1 MLLNPESEHTQ
12 VRNFLELTTDAV
24 ILADSEGRLIEFNSN
39 AKKLELISEND
50 SLLEKDWYPA
60 LRFLPPGEAV
70 HIFLRTSVI
79 KRLLEVKVA
88 AICLADFPE
97 KIITAYVFQDRTPY
111 RKLEVTI
118 KRLKSL
124 NHRDR
129 NRIRDLE
136 IRDPLTGLFNRNY
149 MMETFA
155 AELSKASRNDH
166 SIGIILMDIDRLKG
180 INDAFGNSKG
190 DMLIAEIGK
199 ILLENSRKSDIACRL
214 GGEEFLL
221 LLPGA
226 KREIVLERAEKIREL
241 FSKFFMEDSTGPI
254 NGTLSA
260 GVAMFPA
267 DGTSEDDLIYAANSA
282 LYVAK
287 RSGRNRVVSTGTKD

>member
-12 VRNFLELTTDAV
+12 VRNFLELTADAV
-24 ILADSEGRLIEFNSN
+24 ILADSDGRLIEFNSN
-39 AKKLELISEND
+39 AKKLELISENE
-50 SLLEKDWYPA
+50 SLLEKDWYPVLRLLA
-60 LRFLPPGEAV
+60 LGDAV
-70 HIFLRTSVI
+70 NIFLRTSSI
-79 KRLLEVKVA
+79 KRRFEVKVA
-88 AICLADFPE
+88 EIRLADFPE
-97 KIITAYVFQDRTPY
+97 KILTAYIFQDKTEF
-111 RKLEVTI
+111 RKLEVKI

-124 NHRDR
+124 GHRDR

-149 MMETFA
+149 MMETFS
-155 AELSKASRNDH
+155 AELSKASRNGN

-199 ILLENSRKSDIACRL
+199 ILLENSRKSDVACRL

-226 KREIVLERAEKIREL
+226 QRKTVLERAEKIRKL
-241 FSKFFMEDSTGPI
+241 FSKFYMEDSVDLLT
-254 NGTLSA
+254 GTLSA

-267 DGTSEDDLIYAANSA
+267 DGSSEDDLIYAANSA

>member
-24 ILADSEGRLIEFNSN
+24 ILADSHGRLIEFNSN
-39 AKKLELISEND
+39 ARKLELISEND
-50 SLLEKDWYPA
+50 SLLEKDWYPV
-60 LRFLPPGEAV
+60 LRLLAPGDAV
-70 HIFLRTSVI
+70 HIFLRTSTS
-79 KRLLEVKVA
+79 KRRFEVKVA
-88 AICLADFPE
+88 AIRLTDFPE
-97 KIITAYVFQDRTPY
+97 KTLTAYIFQDKTDF
-111 RKLEVTI
+111 RKLEVTLS
-118 KRLKSL
+118 RLKSL
-124 NHRDR
+124 NRRDR
-129 NRIRDLE
+129 NKIRELE

-149 MMETFA
+149 MVETFN
-155 AELSKASRNDH
+155 AELSKATRNGH

-190 DMLIAEIGK
+190 DMFIAEIGK

-226 KREIVLERAEKIREL
+226 ERKIVLERAERIREL
-241 FSKFFMEDSTGPI
+241 FSKFFVENFADPI
-254 NGTLSA
+254 TGTLSA

-267 DGTSEDDLIYAANSA
+267 DGSSEDELIYAANSA
-282 LYVAK
+282 LYIAK